1 MLRVRSNNR
10 DYELPMGELYRD
22 KFKEYIRDDVL
33 DLSLVSSDKLYQVID
48 LLFGYVANSLTLFGI
63 EYYPSDL
70 IDEKKDILTRMSSVD
85 RLQKYMAKEGKVD
98 RSIEMIKNFL
108 VVMLEHHEKL
118 MNHDK
123 GKVI

>member
-1 MLRVRSNNR
+1 MLKAKLDNKI
-10 DYELPMGELYRD
+10 YELPLGDIYRD

>member
-1 MLRVRSNNR
+1 MLKAKLDNKI
-10 DYELPMGELYRD
+10 YELPLGDIYRD
-22 KFKEYIRDDVL
+22 KFEEYIRDDVL